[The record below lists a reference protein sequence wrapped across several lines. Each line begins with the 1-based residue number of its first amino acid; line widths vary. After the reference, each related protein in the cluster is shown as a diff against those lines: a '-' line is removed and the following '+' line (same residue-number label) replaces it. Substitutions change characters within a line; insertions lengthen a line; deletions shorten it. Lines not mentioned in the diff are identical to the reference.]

1 MHNQIIGAED
11 QQQQMAGQVISNTPR
26 QIPTMHTE
34 PDALK
39 AEAIQR
45 LKHYS
50 AQEEKLLFELSRVR
64 RMIHACQCMVS
75 SFDEKAMDSPVPSR
89 EY

>member
-1 MHNQIIGAED
+1 MEIIGGD
-11 QQQQMAGQVISNTPR
+11 QQMQQQQMSGQTISSPR
-26 QIPTMHTE
+26 PIPTMHTE

-39 AEAIQR
+39 SEAIQR

>member
-11 QQQQMAGQVISNTPR
+11 QQQQMAGQVISNPR
-26 QIPTMHTE
+26 PIPTMHTE

-39 AEAIQR
+39 AETIQR

-50 AQEEKLLFELSRVR
+50 AQEEKLTFELRRVR
-64 RMIHACQCMVS
+64 IMIHACQSMLN
-75 SFDEKAMDSPVPSR
+75 SFDEKQTADDVPSR